1 ETVRL
6 AKDGR
11 PVDISLTA
19 SPVRDASGAI
29 VGVSKI
35 ARDITERKRAA
46 AALAAQQEWF
56 RVTLASIGDGI
67 IAADADGRVTYMN
80 GVAETLAGWT
90 DNDAKGRP
98 LADVFHI
105 VNEQTRKQVENPAGL
120 VIRTGRVLGLANH
133 TLLIS
138 REGIERP
145 ITDSAAPILD

>member
-1 ETVRL
+1 MTPSRRKKTRSSLAFGKASAVDHFETVRL

-11 PVDISLTA
+11 PIDISLTV

-67 IAADADGRVTYMN
+67 IASDPEGHVTYMN
-80 GVAETLAGWT
+80 GMKVSR
-90 DNDAKGRP
+90 DGRMQAP
-98 LADVFHI
+98 R
-105 VNEQTRKQVENPAGL
+105 ECRW
-120 VIRTGRVLGLANH
+120 RTSS
-133 TLLIS
+133 TS
-138 REGIERP
+138 
-145 ITDSAAPILD
+145 